1 MIIWKGQVF
10 DTYRHTFWNVMK
22 MCQIDFISKKVQ
34 EGKSEE
40 KTVKKN
46 ELAHRL
52 ENAFIFLF
60 GA

>member
-1 MIIWKGQVF
+1 
-10 DTYRHTFWNVMK
+10 MK